1 MITLGKGC
9 IHGKSG
15 TQRLN
20 RKSSTEAEFVTI
32 GDAANQV
39 LWTRNFMLAQ
49 GYRRGPA
56 KVYQDNMSTIQLIKN
71 GRSNRER
78 THRHFDIRHFFLTDR
93 VSSGDITI
101 SYMKTQ
107 DMVAD
112 ILTKPLQGQQFK
124 KLRSLLLN
132 TSFFHSFL
140 LHQHANILP
149 PRPEYRRHQYSDTH
163 TELHTPTTHINYQR
177 CKTHIHERPEYSR
190 HTK

>member
-1 MITLGKGC
+1 VRSPRRDDQEKLKQDIRYLRGIKDLGLTLEVDYHVEIIAYIDASYGVHPDKKSHTGAMITLGKGC

-132 TSFFHSFL
+132 T
-140 LHQHANILP
+140 N
-149 PRPEYRRHQYSDTH
+149 
-163 TELHTPTTHINYQR
+163 
-177 CKTHIHERPEYSR
+177 
-190 HTK
+190 